1 MTKTLSVNVDHI
13 ATLREARKEF
23 FPDPVQAAV
32 LCELGGADGITVH
45 LRTDRRHIQ
54 ERDLLLLRQTIKGE
68 LNLEMAATEEL
79 RNIALGVKPDVVSI
93 VPESPGEIT
102 TEGGLD
108 LKANFAK
115 IKPEADLLKKAG
127 IQLSVFIEA
136 EPEQIDAAK
145 KLGADRIEINTN
157 QYVKAS
163 SRRRELLAVIDRA
176 GKCASQA
183 GLLVHAG
190 HGLDYKNIEGILVM
204 PEIVGFSIGFSI
216 VARAL
221 YVGLERA
228 VAEMKRLIERS
239 S

>member
-1 MTKTLSVNVDHI
+1 MAKVLSINVDHI
-13 ATLREARKEF
+13 ATLRQARKEL

-45 LRTDRRHIQ
+45 LRSDRRHIQ
-54 ERDLLLLRQTIKGE
+54 ERDLLLLRQTINGE

-79 RNIALGVKPDVVSI
+79 KNIAIGLKPDIVSI
-93 VPESPGEIT
+93 VPESPGEVT

-108 LKANFAK
+108 LKTNLPRVTP
-115 IKPEADLLKKAG
+115 ITDCLRTAG
-127 IQLSVFIEA
+127 IRVSVFIEA
-136 EPEQIDAAK
+136 DHQQIEAAK
-145 KLGADRIEINTN
+145 NLGADMIELNTN
-157 QYVKAS
+157 QYVKQQA
-163 SRRRELLAVIDRA
+163 RRREILEQLGRAAKLADRA
-176 GKCASQA
+176 GLA
-183 GLLVHAG
+183 VHAG
-190 HGLDYKNIEGILVM
+190 HGLDYKNIKPILVI

-228 VAEMKRLIERS
+228 VTEMKHLIERS